1 MGLSLA
7 NLSKD
12 NRDNKKAI
20 ELQKEAIDYLLISKG
35 SDNEIAQIL
44 INIGLKFTIPDSA
57 TTYYMKALKYAKNG
71 NLPRIEIGA
80 YNNMAYSYLDANNI
94 PEAESSILHAIHI
107 AKETKD
113 DDWLSTLYD
122 SYSDILIAKEDFRE
136 AVTWQ
141 KKAIKETEIAA
152 KEQASKQVRLL

>member
-57 TTYYMKALKYAKNG
+57 TTYYMKALKYAQNG
-71 NLPRIEIGA
+71 NLPIIEMGA
-80 YNNMAYSYLDANNI
+80 YNNLAYSYLEANNI
-94 PEAESSILHAIHI
+94 AAAESSILHAIKL
-107 AKETKD
+107 ATNLKD
-113 DDWLSTLYD
+113 IDWLSTLYD
-122 SYSDILIAKEDFRE
+122 SYGDILINKENF
-136 AVTWQ
+136 
-141 KKAIKETEIAA
+141 KE
-152 KEQASKQVRLL
+152 